1 MSDNHQRLVS
11 LDVLRGMT
19 IAGMIL
25 VNNPGS
31 PNAIYPLLRHAKWN
45 GLTFADLIFPLFMFI
60 MGVSTYISFNKLE
73 FKLNKILLIKI
84 LKRTLIIF
92 AIGLLI
98 AWFSGFLALYKYFNW
113 LPFHE
118 RMVESLS
125 CIDQIRIMGILQRLA
140 ICYLFSSLI
149 ILCFD
154 RKYLPVLIVQIL
166 LFYFFILYLD
176 NGFEQKNNNIIAK
189 VDRMI
194 LGEERMYL
202 DNGIY
207 FEPEGVLSTFPAIAQ
222 VLIGFCIESLLAF
235 V

>member
-60 MGVSTYISFNKLE
+60 MGVSTYISLNKLE

-98 AWFSGFLALYKYFNW
+98 VVICW
-113 LPFHE
+113 L
-118 RMVESLS
+118 
-125 CIDQIRIMGILQRLA
+125 IA
-140 ICYLFSSLI
+140 
-149 ILCFD
+149 
-154 RKYLPVLIVQIL
+154 
-166 LFYFFILYLD
+166 FILYKKH
-176 NGFEQKNNNIIAK
+176 FFITI
-189 VDRMI
+189 
-194 LGEERMYL
+194 
-202 DNGIY
+202 
-207 FEPEGVLSTFPAIAQ
+207 
-222 VLIGFCIESLLAF
+222 
-235 V
+235 